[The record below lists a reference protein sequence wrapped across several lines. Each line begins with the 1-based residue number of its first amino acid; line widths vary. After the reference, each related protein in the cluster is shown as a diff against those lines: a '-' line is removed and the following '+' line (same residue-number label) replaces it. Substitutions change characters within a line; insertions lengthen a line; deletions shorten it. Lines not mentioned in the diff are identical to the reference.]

1 MILYLKFYIQCI
13 KLDIGEIMGITCIL
27 IAIIIVL
34 IAIIIGYKRE
44 FRRIRKEINNNL
56 NDYINI
62 KTKSVDKD
70 LEALVAEVNLIFDSK
85 QKVMAEKK
93 KTEEELR
100 ASIANMS
107 HDLRT
112 PLTSIMGYLQMIRLE
127 NISENDK
134 NEYMDIV
141 EKRTK
146 SLQQL
151 ISSFYDLSRIEGNEY
166 NFQYKKVN
174 LNNILCEN
182 IAIFYNDFI
191 NNNIEPIIEIDE
203 DIKEIISDEGA
214 ITRIFSNLI
223 GNMIKHGENFV
234 KITLKQEEDVI
245 ITEFIN
251 KATELTEENVD
262 KLFERFY
269 TVDKSRS
276 DRNTGLG
283 LYIAKVLVE
292 KLGYNITATIGNENL
307 VIKIIWK

>member
-1 MILYLKFYIQCI
+1 
-13 KLDIGEIMGITCIL
+13 MGIICIL

-85 QKVMAEKK
+85 QKVVAEKK

-191 NNNIEPIIEIDE
+191 NNNIEPIIESDE

-283 LYIAKVLVE
+283 LYITKVLVE
-292 KLGYNITATIGNENL
+292 KLGYNITATIDNENL

>member
-1 MILYLKFYIQCI
+1 
-13 KLDIGEIMGITCIL
+13 MGITCIL

-182 IAIFYNDFI
+182 IAIFYNDCI
-191 NNNIEPIIEIDE
+191 NNNIEPII
-203 DIKEIISDEGA
+203 
-214 ITRIFSNLI
+214 
-223 GNMIKHGENFV
+223 
-234 KITLKQEEDVI
+234 
-245 ITEFIN
+245 
-251 KATELTEENVD
+251 
-262 KLFERFY
+262 
-269 TVDKSRS
+269 
-276 DRNTGLG
+276 
-283 LYIAKVLVE
+283 
-292 KLGYNITATIGNENL
+292 
-307 VIKIIWK
+307 